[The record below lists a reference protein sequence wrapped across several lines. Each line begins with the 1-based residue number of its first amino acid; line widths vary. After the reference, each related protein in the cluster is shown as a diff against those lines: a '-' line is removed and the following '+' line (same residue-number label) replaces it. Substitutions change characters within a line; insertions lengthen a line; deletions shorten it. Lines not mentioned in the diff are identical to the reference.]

1 MHIWAKKKNLNAF
14 LLVTAAATSTQME
27 EERGAA
33 LDQVTTLVCT
43 AETLQTLSDLLNL
56 HLLQEDG
63 SQVSNLTETL
73 RHVCTNYCFF
83 FYVLF
88 PPSFLM
94 FNLSQNQQHFNLL
107 KSYFCHKTK
116 IIAYRGTQTHREDK
130 LSREATL
137 FSESIQQNPLRKAF
151 SSPQ

>member
-1 MHIWAKKKNLNAF
+1 
-14 LLVTAAATSTQME
+14 ME

-83 FYVLF
+83 FF
-88 PPSFLM
+88 MSFSPL
-94 FNLSQNQQHFNLL
+94 LSL
-107 KSYFCHKTK
+107 C
-116 IIAYRGTQTHREDK
+116 
-130 LSREATL
+130 
-137 FSESIQQNPLRKAF
+137 SI
-151 SSPQ
+151 

>member
-1 MHIWAKKKNLNAF
+1 
-14 LLVTAAATSTQME
+14 ME

-83 FYVLF
+83 FFYVLF

-94 FNLSQNQQHFNLL
+94 FNLSQN
-107 KSYFCHKTK
+107 
-116 IIAYRGTQTHREDK
+116 
-130 LSREATL
+130 
-137 FSESIQQNPLRKAF
+137 
-151 SSPQ
+151 

>member
-1 MHIWAKKKNLNAF
+1 
-14 LLVTAAATSTQME
+14 ME

-73 RHVCTNYCFF
+73 TFKACLHKLLLFF

-94 FNLSQNQQHFNLL
+94 FNLSQN
-107 KSYFCHKTK
+107 
-116 IIAYRGTQTHREDK
+116 
-130 LSREATL
+130 
-137 FSESIQQNPLRKAF
+137 
-151 SSPQ
+151 